1 MNDLEKITFDPKAHK
16 YTYDG
21 TPVPNV
27 TSLIKFICSD
37 PYGNVPKK
45 NLERAA
51 KYGNKV
57 HDIIERTA
65 LGEEL
70 GEVGGFEGI
79 AHRRFLVLRDEWDIK
94 TSSCEQKVVYI
105 ENGMP
110 LYAGTYDML
119 GSVKGIPAVIDIKTT
134 AEIHKDMLGVQ
145 LSLYKFAIE
154 QAIETEI
161 QKGYV
166 LWLPKKDLGML
177 MEIDLIKPDV
187 LLPKVE
193 NAYERYFSSEG

>member
-1 MNDLEKITFDPKAHK
+1 MTDLEKLEFDSKKHTYA
-16 YTYDG
+16 YDG
-21 TPVPNV
+21 TPVPSV
-27 TSLIKFICSD
+27 TSLIRLMCSD
-37 PYGNVPKK
+37 PYGTIPKGT
-45 NLERAA
+45 LQRAA
-51 KYGNKV
+51 AYGTKV

-65 LGEEL
+65 MGENLGKVE
-70 GEVGGFEGI
+70 GFEGI
-79 AHRRFLVLRDEWDIK
+79 AHRRFIELQSEWDIR
-94 TSSCEQKVVYI
+94 TSSCEQKVVYV
-105 ENGMP
+105 EDGLP

-134 AEIHKDMLGVQ
+134 AEVHKDMLTVQ
-145 LSLYKFAIE
+145 LSLYKYAIE

-177 MEIDLIKPDV
+177 MEIELARKES

-193 NAYERYFSSEG
+193 TAYEKYFSAER

>member
-1 MNDLEKITFDPKAHK
+1 
-16 YTYDG
+16 
-21 TPVPNV
+21 
-27 TSLIKFICSD
+27 
-37 PYGNVPKK
+37 
-45 NLERAA
+45 
-51 KYGNKV
+51 
-57 HDIIERTA
+57 
-65 LGEEL
+65 
-70 GEVGGFEGI
+70 
-79 AHRRFLVLRDEWDIK
+79 
-94 TSSCEQKVVYI
+94 VYI
-105 ENGMP
+105 SNGLP

-119 GSVKGIPAVIDIKTT
+119 GSVKGIPSVIDIKTT

-154 QAIETEI
+154 QAIKTEI

-193 NAYERYFSSEG
+193 SAYERYFSSEG